1 MKKTHVTKG
10 KKHIQRNEGDQ
21 WEENGR
27 LWTIKNGIKR
37 TVSKLEEARKKILT
51 PLACP
56 DCGKAMKHHL
66 DIKMWKINQT
76 CFDCLVNMEQEIRR
90 LGKWEEYEK
99 KKVLSNAKSFLHAMK
114 AELGEYAEDSMQ
126 SSHVTEDGKVEKWQN
141 ADNKVIKEYIDK
153 EISNLENTI
162 NEFESG
168 EEGVNT

>member
-1 MKKTHVTKG
+1 
-10 KKHIQRNEGDQ
+10 
-21 WEENGR
+21 
-27 LWTIKNGIKR
+27 
-37 TVSKLEEARKKILT
+37 
-51 PLACP
+51 
-56 DCGKAMKHHL
+56 
-66 DIKMWKINQT
+66 
-76 CFDCLVNMEQEIRR
+76 MEQEIRR

-99 KKVLSNAKSFLHAMK
+99 KKVLSNAKSFLREMK
-114 AELGEYAEDSMQ
+114 TELGEYADESMQ